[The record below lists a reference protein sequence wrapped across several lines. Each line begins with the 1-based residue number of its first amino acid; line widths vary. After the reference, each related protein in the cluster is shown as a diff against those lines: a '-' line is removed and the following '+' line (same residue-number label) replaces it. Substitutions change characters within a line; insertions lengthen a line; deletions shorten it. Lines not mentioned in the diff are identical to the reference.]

1 MKIRVKFKYFTLIF
15 VIKLFGIIQLYN
27 IWLKYKGGEIM
38 AFIKFIVVIAIWVK
52 LTIIAWSVLNN
63 YIEDRLYKKEDKED
77 E

>member
-1 MKIRVKFKYFTLIF
+1 
-15 VIKLFGIIQLYN
+15 
-27 IWLKYKGGEIM
+27 M